1 MAKIGDTEEKGGIET
16 TITNIDPVTGQI
28 TWDVNYT
35 ADYQK
40 LFKDITDL
48 METAKEVADMTGEE
62 FFRDHYLDIKKR
74 RNELRTYLRNN
85 KANEYSRIKGLDE
98 MSGTGGGGA
107 SFSVGTGAQYATPK
121 AFKKKK
127 DVNESSPGST
137 LGPGPKASKDGVKD
151 NYYVKG
157 FKYKLVDPKKLA
169 KQSKAIDTKY
179 LWAPDTFVKE

>member
-16 TITNIDPVTGQI
+16 TVTNIDPVTGQI

-74 RNELRTYLRNN
+74 R
-85 KANEYSRIKGLDE
+85 KA
-98 MSGTGGGGA
+98 
-107 SFSVGTGAQYATPK
+107 
-121 AFKKKK
+121 
-127 DVNESSPGST
+127 
-137 LGPGPKASKDGVKD
+137 
-151 NYYVKG
+151 
-157 FKYKLVDPKKLA
+157 LVIYQA
-169 KQSKAIDTKY
+169 M
-179 LWAPDTFVKE
+179 